1 MKHDAVA
8 EAGVVGLPDE
18 ERGQIVAAFVVP
30 ASSVTPSDE
39 LAEEIRDDVKRR
51 LSKHEYP
58 RRVRFVDELPK
69 TASGKIQRYRLEEEY
84 AETE

>member
-58 RRVRFVDELPK
+58 RRVEFVDELPK